1 MWPKVLMPS
10 GDVLRRDQV
19 SMVPADGKTL
29 VMWTAAQQA
38 NSQLN
43 HYRQHSAFSSPITC
57 LHWHPNQPGHVAFG
71 HQDGTLSFY
80 TAGIRHT
87 HTLTRAN
94 E

>member
-1 MWPKVLMPS
+1 
-10 GDVLRRDQV
+10 
-19 SMVPADGKTL
+19 MVPADGKTL

-43 HYRQHSAFSSPITC
+43 HYRQHCAFSSPITC

-87 HTLTRAN
+87 RTRAKHYVRVFPPCGSWRGRQKMY
-94 E
+94 